1 MVYSKILPYVR
12 AKGKVILFSAFT
24 STSDDEKVA
33 KNWAGRNDTK
43 KLYKNTLRFSVVFTI
58 KNCWKEKWIS
68 NGIDI
73 QGISQYHKE
82 KEILYQPFS
91 FYFVRDVRIDI
102 ENYIADIDLE
112 TIGKEEI
119 LEEKIKLGKEI
130 KYNEKERKIE
140 IAQLNNI

>member
-1 MVYSKILPYVR
+1 MPYVR

-24 STSDDEKVA
+24 STSDNDKVA
-33 KNWAGRNDTK
+33 KNWAGRDTAK
-43 KLYKNTLRFSVVFTI
+43 NLYKNSLKFSVVFTI

-73 QGISQYHKE
+73 QNISQYHKE

-140 IAQLNNI
+140 IA

>member
-1 MVYSKILPYVR
+1 MPYVR

-24 STSDDEKVA
+24 STSDNDKVA
-33 KNWAGRNDTK
+33 KRWAGRNDTK
-43 KLYKNTLRFSVVFTI
+43 QIYKNDLRFSVVFTI
-58 KNCWKEKWIS
+58 KNCWKEDWIS

-73 QGISQYHKE
+73 QNIFQYQSE

-112 TIGKEEI
+112 TLGKEEI

-140 IAQLNNI
+140 IA